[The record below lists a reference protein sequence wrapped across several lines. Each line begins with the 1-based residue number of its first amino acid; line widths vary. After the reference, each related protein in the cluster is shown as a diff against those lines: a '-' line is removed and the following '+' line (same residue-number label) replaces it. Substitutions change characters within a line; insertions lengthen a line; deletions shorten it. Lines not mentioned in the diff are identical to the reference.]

1 MQQMRIVNITDG
13 DVADTNIVK
22 EFNIE
27 QLCTKG
33 KYDFVGF
40 INKNNNMLIACPKHF
55 KYKDVSDIKLIVSCI
70 IKSFRKTD
78 KGSSELI
85 DCNIPL
91 RSYLY
96 VLDYYYKHGIF
107 KRISSDYKQGYGGN
121 IDWNR
126 TIRKSQK
133 VISGGNLLFLPFEIK
148 QVKTENNFISECMT
162 FVIND
167 GYEQFGKFAGLG
179 IRIDTEGVAFNFK
192 NTDAVIR
199 QLKAEEGKY
208 FKDLEIELIRA
219 LISYFSWQGSMT
231 EQSYFLTQSFDLSWE
246 NMVHAFLNANFA
258 GYDYVNERIQFENEC
273 RKYTFIKERK
283 PIETKEKS
291 NHGYA
296 IEFDHISY
304 KNDEGKI
311 FLFDSKY
318 YSKISEVNYKQIAY
332 HYFLINTAEG
342 IKNRPESIVNGLV
355 LPTDKEYESV
365 VHVDRR
371 NIDGV
376 YIQEHYINIRDVMEK
391 YTK

>member
-1 MQQMRIVNITDG
+1 MQQMKIVKIADG
-13 DVADTNIVK
+13 DVADSKIVK

-55 KYKDVSDIKLIVSCI
+55 KYKDESDIKLIVRCI

-91 RSYLY
+91 RPYLY
-96 VLDYYYKHGIF
+96 ILDYYYKYGIF
-107 KRISSDYKQGYGGN
+107 KNISSDYKLGYGGN
-121 IDWNR
+121 VDWNR

-133 VISGGNLLFLPFEIK
+133 VVSGGNLLFLPFEIK
-148 QVKTENNFISECMT
+148 QVKAEDNFISECMT
-162 FVIND
+162 YVIND
-167 GYEQFGKFAGLG
+167 GYEQFGKYVG
-179 IRIDTEGVAFNFK
+179 IGTRINADGFAFNLK
-192 NTDAVIR
+192 NTEAVIR

-219 LISYFSWQGSMT
+219 LVSYFSWEGSMT
-231 EQSYFLTQSFDLSWE
+231 EQSYFLTQSFELSWE
-246 NMVHAFLNANFA
+246 NMVHAFLNSNFA
-258 GYDYVNERIQFENEC
+258 GYDFTDEKIRFENEC
-273 RKYTFIKERK
+273 RKYSFVKERA
-283 PIETKEKS
+283 PIETNEKN

-296 IEFDHISY
+296 IEFDHISRR
-304 KNDEGKI
+304 NDEGKI
-311 FLFDSKY
+311 YLFDSKY
-318 YSKISEVNYKQIAY
+318 YSRISEVNYKQVAY
-332 HYFLINTAEG
+332 HYFLVNTADG
-342 IKNRPESIVNGLV
+342 MKRRPESIVNGLI
-355 LPTDKEYESV
+355 LPTDKEYKSV

-376 YIQEHYINIRDVMEK
+376 YIQEHYLNIRDVMEK
-391 YTK
+391 YAK